1 MNPNTY
7 RAAGLA
13 AYTFLAAWA
22 ATDFELGYQALL
34 LSLMAALGGW
44 VNPKKPE
51 KHDTPA
57 G

>member
-1 MNPNTY
+1 MNTNIL

-13 AYTFLAAWA
+13 VYTFLAAWA
-22 ATDFELGYQALL
+22 ATDFDLGYQAVL

-44 VNPKKPE
+44 VNPKKAE

>member
-1 MNPNTY
+1 MNPNIL

-22 ATDFELGYQALL
+22 ATDFDLEYQAVL

-44 VNPKKPE
+44 VNPKKAE
-51 KHDTPA
+51 KHNTPA